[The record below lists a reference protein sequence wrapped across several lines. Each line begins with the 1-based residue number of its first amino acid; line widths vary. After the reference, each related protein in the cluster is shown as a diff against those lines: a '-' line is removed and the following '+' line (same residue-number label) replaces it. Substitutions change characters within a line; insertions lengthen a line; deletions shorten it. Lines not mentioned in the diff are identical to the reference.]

1 MALLFVSGVHYKVI
15 QVNGQRL
22 VGPPD
27 VFVGKEPPEK
37 CEIFISNIPNQL
49 TECDIMPIISSFGG
63 VFQLRLMMKIS
74 GENRGF
80 CYVMYIC
87 ERDALNAIRNL
98 NKVMVYGNRLRVS
111 LSKNRRHLIFGG
123 INPNVPDD
131 VILQGLLAYVQPSKV
146 NIFTKFNGKCALLE
160 FANHRDAAMAKRA
173 FGVHARKFG
182 PGIFIRWYD

>member
-27 VFVGKEPPEK
+27 VFVGNEPPEK
-37 CEIFISNIPNQL
+37 CE
-49 TECDIMPIISSFGG
+49 
-63 VFQLRLMMKIS
+63 LRLMMKIS

-80 CYVMYIC
+80 CYVTYIC